1 MTLVGN
7 IHRLVL
13 ERIKNLVYIQMH
25 MKTIKIKLSDQKG
38 SRRLIVKSNRSKKPL
53 TQILEEERAAEK
65 IREDARKKNV

>member
-1 MTLVGN
+1 
-7 IHRLVL
+7 
-13 ERIKNLVYIQMH
+13 MH